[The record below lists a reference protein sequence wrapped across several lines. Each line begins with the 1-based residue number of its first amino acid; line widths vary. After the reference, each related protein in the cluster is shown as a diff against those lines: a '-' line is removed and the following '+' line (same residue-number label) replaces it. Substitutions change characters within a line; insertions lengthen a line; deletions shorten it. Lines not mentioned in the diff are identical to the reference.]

1 MIIQVD
7 PNNSRRLLV
16 YGADNT
22 IIMGKKFRN
31 FEGNER
37 RNPNTGTI
45 INSKGNRNFNLR
57 ITDEYLDLFRSLNC
71 RIKEYGGNPEEGEAP
86 LRYVKVN
93 VNVDSQ
99 IPPDLRIIKS
109 NNTIEPTGM
118 PVDQYKNLDKMF
130 IVYADLTIGMS
141 TSANDGMTSLWL
153 NVGRFKQYTDPITEK
168 WDVKM
173 EEEGVEPNI
182 NDEI

>member
-1 MIIQVD
+1 MIIQLD

-31 FEGNER
+31 FTGEER
-37 RNPNTGTI
+37 RNPETHEI
-45 INSKGNRNFNLR
+45 VNSRGNRNFNLR
-57 ITDEYLDLFRSLNC
+57 ITDEYLDFFRELKC

-99 IPPDLRIIKS
+99 IPPDIRIIKS

-118 PVDQYKNLDKMF
+118 PVDQYKNIDKMF
-130 IVYADLTIGMS
+130 IIYADLTIGMS
-141 TSANDGMTSLWL
+141 TSAKDGMTSLWL
-153 NVGRFKQYTDPITEK
+153 NVGRIKQYVDPITDK
-168 WDVKM
+168 WDSRM